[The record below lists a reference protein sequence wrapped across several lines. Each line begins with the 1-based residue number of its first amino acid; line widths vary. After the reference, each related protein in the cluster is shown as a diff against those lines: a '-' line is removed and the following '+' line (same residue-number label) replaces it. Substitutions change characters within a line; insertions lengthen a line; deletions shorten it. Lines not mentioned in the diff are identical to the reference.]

1 MWCIERVYA
10 MPADQTPAF
19 SRPASPSKNTCV
31 MFGLLLASVLI
42 VSCSDEDLSDR
53 DFFFSFSF

>member
-1 MWCIERVYA
+1 

-42 VSCSDEDLSDR
+42 VSCSDEDLSNR

>member
-1 MWCIERVYA
+1 

-19 SRPASPSKNTCV
+19 SRPASPSKTTCV

-42 VSCSDEDLSDR
+42 VSYSDEDLSDH
-53 DFFFSFSF
+53 FFLFFSF